1 MIEIEKKTHFEEK
14 SKTIKFCNIFIKLPL
29 ILKVKK
35 RTKSVYL
42 DTQLEIQRIQQT
54 NKTCQQGRRQ
64 RGNLENNHTTVKTT
78 VKYEKAR
85 HITNHRNR

>member
-1 MIEIEKKTHFEEK
+1 MKKKTHFEEK

-35 RTKSVYL
+35 KRNIKSVYL

-64 RGNLENNHTTVKTT
+64 RGNLDNNHTTVKTT

>member
-1 MIEIEKKTHFEEK
+1 MIEIEKKYFEEK
-14 SKTIKFCNIFIKLPL
+14 SKTIKFCNIFIKLP

-42 DTQLEIQRIQQT
+42 DTQLEIQRIHQT
-54 NKTCQQGRRQ
+54 KPCQQGRSQ
-64 RGNLENNHTTVKTT
+64 RGNLDNHTTVKTT